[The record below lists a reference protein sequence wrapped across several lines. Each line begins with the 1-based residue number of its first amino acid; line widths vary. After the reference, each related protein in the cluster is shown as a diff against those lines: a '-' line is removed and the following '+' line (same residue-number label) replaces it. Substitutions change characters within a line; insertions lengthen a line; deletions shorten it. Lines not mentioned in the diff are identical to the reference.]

1 MGKDAL
7 PTIKRL
13 CELSATEVLDCTDDE
28 EEAALRRVSI
38 HEAGHA
44 VCRLAAT
51 GKTDIV
57 LITVEHEGNGAL
69 GYVQHENKGMSLPT
83 ARNLRDELVCLL
95 GGMSAEEVYFGSF
108 SAGNSSD
115 LDKATAIACRYVAT
129 YGMSDAGL
137 IQFANA
143 HFDMGDLAKLPNET
157 LAAMTRV
164 LDECHGEAR
173 RRVEECR
180 GAIDAITAALKEK
193 STLTGEE
200 LLAIWKDSAPT
211 GVETA

>member
-1 MGKDAL
+1 M
-7 PTIKRL
+7 
-13 CELSATEVLDCTDDE
+13 LDCTDDE
-28 EEAALRRVSI
+28 EEAALKRVSV

-69 GYVQHENKGMSLPT
+69 GYVQHEGKGMMLPT
-83 ARNLRDELVCLL
+83 SKNLRDELVCLL

-115 LDKATAIACRYVAT
+115 LEKATYHAARYVGT

-137 IQFANA
+137 VQFVSPKSRSI
-143 HFDMGDLAKLPNET
+143 DMDSLPKET
-157 LAAMTRV
+157 LPAMQRV
-164 LDECHGEAR
+164 LDECHDEAK

-180 GAIDAITAALKEK
+180 PAIDAITAALKDK
-193 STLTGEE
+193 ATLTGEE
-200 LLAIWKDSAPT
+200 LLAIWEANKPGSGA
-211 GVETA
+211 